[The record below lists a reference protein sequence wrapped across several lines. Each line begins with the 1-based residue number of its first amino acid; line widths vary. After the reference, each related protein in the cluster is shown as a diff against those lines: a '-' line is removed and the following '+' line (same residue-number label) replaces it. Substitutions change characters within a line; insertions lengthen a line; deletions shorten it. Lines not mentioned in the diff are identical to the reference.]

1 MTPPPDLVCEVC
13 GHLIDGDS
21 QRALELHLIRH
32 GPAAVAKHIGRPHL
46 GGTATWSRPLRGA
59 VATMARKGASLA

>member
-1 MTPPPDLVCEVC
+1 MTARDLVCEVC
-13 GHLIDGDS
+13 GRYVGGDS

-32 GPAAVAKHIGRPHL
+32 GPSTVAKHIGRPHL

-59 VATMARKGASLA
+59 VAVMARKGATLA